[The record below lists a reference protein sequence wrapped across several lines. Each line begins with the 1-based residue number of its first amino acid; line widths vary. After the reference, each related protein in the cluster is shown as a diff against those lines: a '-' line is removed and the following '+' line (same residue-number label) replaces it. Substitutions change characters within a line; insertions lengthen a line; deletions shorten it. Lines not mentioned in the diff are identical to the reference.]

1 MIVVFFVAIKFFYV
15 FAVRVLFHNIS
26 TVDIL
31 RRAKHDLKYSL
42 RKQSYRKQ
50 FSKREIEL
58 NSWRIDTN
66 SKRRDKLCIIA
77 EILEIAKEGTLKT
90 QIMYKANLSFAQLN
104 DYLKFMLKIRLLNKV
119 VEFGKDEYFATEKGL
134 DFLQRQCELTELL
147 RGEDEHLKN
156 GAKSPPASLLR
167 KS

>member
-1 MIVVFFVAIKFFYV
+1 M
-15 FAVRVLFHNIS
+15 
-26 TVDIL
+26 
-31 RRAKHDLKYSL
+31 
-42 RKQSYRKQ
+42 
-50 FSKREIEL
+50 
-58 NSWRIDTN
+58 NSWITETA

-104 DYLKFMLKIRLLNKV
+104 DYLKFMMKIKLMEKLTNQ
-119 VEFGKDEYFATEKGL
+119 GKDIYVSTEKGL

-147 RGEDEHLKN
+147 KTEEEKPKN
-156 GAKSPPASLLR
+156 GVRIPPANLLR